1 MSNKTFKITI
11 TGKNEKELFAPKQ
24 VVNVQRFGE
33 DVQLEYDRQHYLQLS
48 DKYSKAVA
56 SRTKA
61 LEKGEVSKAK
71 KADLDAKVESA
82 KEALDT
88 FKSELVERYSEDS
101 FCPKPTSN
109 RIASVYVWVQ

>member
-61 LEKGEVSKAK
+61 LMKMK
-71 KADLDAKVESA
+71 
-82 KEALDT
+82 
-88 FKSELVERYSEDS
+88 DS
-101 FCPKPTSN
+101 TQQK
-109 RIASVYVWVQ
+109 